1 MTFTILVYDPLTETF
16 GGATATGNICVGG
29 WVLRGDVLG
38 GISATQ
44 GSEVS
49 TIWGEDTIELMKKKI
64 SSAKAIKKVV
74 RNDIN
79 KDYRQLSAIDL
90 HGNSFCFNGRSNKD
104 FVDSINEK
112 NFVISGNTLKNTNV
126 VNSIYKGYN
135 QEENTLAQKLINGL
149 KKGDADGGDRRGLMS
164 AAILILSKHH
174 PPIDLRVDFSLS
186 PLKDLQTL
194 YDKFCDKKYSQWFK
208 NLPFR

>member
-29 WVLRGDVLG
+29 WVLRGDILG

-64 SSAKAIKKVV
+64 SSENAIKKVV
-74 RNDIN
+74 QNDIT

-90 HGNSFCFNGRSNKD
+90 QGNSYCFNGSSNID

-112 NFVISGNTLKNTNV
+112 NFVISGNTLKNKNV
-126 VNSIYKGYN
+126 VKSIYKGYN

-149 KKGDADGGDRRGLMS
+149 KKGGEEGGDKRGLMS

-186 PLKDLQTL
+186 PLNDLQTL
-194 YDKFCDKKYSQWFK
+194 YDKFCDKKYLQWFK
-208 NLPFR
+208 NLPVR

>member
-29 WVLRGDVLG
+29 WVLRGDMLG

-64 SSAKAIKKVV
+64 SSEKAIKKVV
-74 RNDIN
+74 QNDIN

-90 HGNSFCFNGRSNKD
+90 QGNSYCFNGRSNKD

-112 NFVISGNTLKNTNV
+112 NFVISGNTLKNMNV

-135 QEENTLAQKLINGL
+135 QEENTLVQKLINGL
-149 KKGDADGGDRRGLMS
+149 KKGDEEGGDKRGLMS

-186 PLKDLQTL
+186 PLNDLQTL

>member
-29 WVLRGDVLG
+29 WVLRGDILG

-64 SSAKAIKKVV
+64 SSEKAIKKVV
-74 RNDIN
+74 QNDIN
-79 KDYRQLSAIDL
+79 KDYRQLAAIDL
-90 HGNSFCFNGRSNKD
+90 QGNSYCFNGRSNKD

-112 NFVISGNTLKNTNV
+112 NFVISGNTLKNMNV

-149 KKGDADGGDRRGLMS
+149 KKGDEEGGDKRGLMS

>member
-29 WVLRGDVLG
+29 WVLRGDMLG

-64 SSAKAIKKVV
+64 SSEKAIKKVV
-74 RNDIN
+74 QNDIN
-79 KDYRQLSAIDL
+79 KDYRQLAAIDL
-90 HGNSFCFNGRSNKD
+90 QGNSYCFNGRSNKD

-135 QEENTLAQKLINGL
+135 QEENTLVQKLINGL
-149 KKGDADGGDRRGLMS
+149 KKGDEEGGDKRGLMS

-174 PPIDLRVDFSLS
+174 PTIDLRVDFSLS
-186 PLKDLQTL
+186 PLEDLQTL
-194 YDKFCDKKYSQWFK
+194 YDKFCDKKYSQWFR

>member
-29 WVLRGDVLG
+29 WVLRGDMLG

-64 SSAKAIKKVV
+64 SSEKAIKKVV

-90 HGNSFCFNGRSNKD
+90 QGNSYCFNGNSNED

-112 NFVISGNTLKNTNV
+112 NFVISGNTLKNMNV

-135 QEENTLAQKLINGL
+135 QEENTFVQKLINGL
-149 KKGDADGGDRRGLMS
+149 KKGDEEGGDKRGLMS

>member
-29 WVLRGDVLG
+29 WVLRGDMLG

-64 SSAKAIKKVV
+64 SSEKAIKKVV
-74 RNDIN
+74 QNDIN

-90 HGNSFCFNGRSNKD
+90 QGNSYCFNGKSNED

-112 NFVISGNTLKNTNV
+112 NFVISGNTLKNMNV

-149 KKGDADGGDRRGLMS
+149 KKGDEEGSDKRGLMS

-186 PLKDLQTL
+186 PLNELQTL

>member
-49 TIWGEDTIELMKKKI
+49 TVWGEDTIELMKKKI

-74 RNDIN
+74 QNDIN

-90 HGNSFCFNGRSNKD
+90 QGNSYCFNGNSNED

-112 NFVISGNTLKNTNV
+112 NFVISGNTLKNMNV

-149 KKGDADGGDRRGLMS
+149 KKGDEEGGDKRGLMS

-186 PLKDLQTL
+186 PLNDLQTL
-194 YDKFCDKKYSQWFK
+194 YDKFCDKKYLQWFK
-208 NLPFR
+208 NLPVR

>member
-29 WVLRGDVLG
+29 WVLRGDILG

-64 SSAKAIKKVV
+64 SSENAIKKVV
-74 RNDIN
+74 QNDIN

-90 HGNSFCFNGRSNKD
+90 QGNSYCFNGSSNED
-104 FVDSINEK
+104 FVDSIHEK
-112 NFVISGNTLKNTNV
+112 NFVISGNTLKNKNV
-126 VNSIYKGYN
+126 VKSIYKGYN
-135 QEENTLAQKLINGL
+135 QEENTLAQKLISGL
-149 KKGDADGGDRRGLMS
+149 KKGNEEGGDKRGLMS

-186 PLKDLQTL
+186 PLNDLQTL

-208 NLPFR
+208 NLPVR

>member
-29 WVLRGDVLG
+29 WVLRGDILG

-64 SSAKAIKKVV
+64 SSENAIKQVV
-74 RNDIN
+74 QNDIK
-79 KDYRQLSAIDL
+79 KDFRQLSAIDL
-90 HGNSFCFNGRSNKD
+90 HGNSYCFNGSSNKD

-112 NFVISGNTLKNTNV
+112 NFVISGNTLKNKNV
-126 VNSIYKGYN
+126 VKSIYKGYN

-149 KKGDADGGDRRGLMS
+149 KKGGEEGGDKRGLMS
-164 AAILILSKHH
+164 AAILILSKYH

-186 PLKDLQTL
+186 PLNDLQTL
-194 YDKFCDKKYSQWFK
+194 YDKFCNKKYSQWFK
-208 NLPFR
+208 NLPVR

>member
-29 WVLRGDVLG
+29 WVLRGDILG

-64 SSAKAIKKVV
+64 SSEKAIKKVV
-74 RNDIN
+74 QNDIN

-90 HGNSFCFNGRSNKD
+90 QGNSYCFNGRSNKD

-135 QEENTLAQKLINGL
+135 QEENTLVQKLINGL
-149 KKGDADGGDRRGLMS
+149 KKGDEEGGDKRGLMS

-186 PLKDLQTL
+186 PLNDLQTL

>member
-29 WVLRGDVLG
+29 WVLRGDILG

-64 SSAKAIKKVV
+64 SSEKAIKKVV
-74 RNDIN
+74 QNDIN

-90 HGNSFCFNGRSNKD
+90 QGNSYCFNGRSNKD

-149 KKGDADGGDRRGLMS
+149 KKGDEEGGDKRGLMS

>member
-1 MTFTILVYDPLTETF
+1 MTFTILVYDPLTESF

-64 SSAKAIKKVV
+64 SSEKAIKKVV
-74 RNDIN
+74 QNDIN

-90 HGNSFCFNGRSNKD
+90 QGNSYCFNGKSNED

-112 NFVISGNTLKNTNV
+112 NFVISGNTLKNMNV

-135 QEENTLAQKLINGL
+135 QEENTFVQKLINGL
-149 KKGDADGGDRRGLMS
+149 KKGDEEGGDKRGLMS

-186 PLKDLQTL
+186 PLNDLQTL

>member
-29 WVLRGDVLG
+29 WVLRGDILG

-64 SSAKAIKKVV
+64 SSARAIKKVV

-90 HGNSFCFNGRSNKD
+90 QGNSYCFNGSSNID

-112 NFVISGNTLKNTNV
+112 NFVISGNTLKNKNV
-126 VNSIYKGYN
+126 VKSIYKGYN

-149 KKGDADGGDRRGLMS
+149 KKGGEEGGDKRGLMS

-186 PLKDLQTL
+186 PLNDLQTL
-194 YDKFCDKKYSQWFK
+194 YDKFCDKKYLQWFK
-208 NLPFR
+208 NLPVR

>member
-29 WVLRGDVLG
+29 WVLRGYVLG

-49 TIWGEDTIELMKKKI
+49 TVWGEDTIELMKKKI
-64 SSAKAIKKVV
+64 SSEKAIKKVV
-74 RNDIN
+74 QNDIN

-90 HGNSFCFNGRSNKD
+90 QGNSYCFNGRSNKD

-112 NFVISGNTLKNTNV
+112 NFVISGNTLKNMNV

-149 KKGDADGGDRRGLMS
+149 KKGDEEGSDKRGLMS
-164 AAILILSKHH
+164 AAILIISKHH

-186 PLKDLQTL
+186 PLNDLQTL

>member
-49 TIWGEDTIELMKKKI
+49 TVWGEDTIELMKKKI
-64 SSAKAIKKVV
+64 SSANAIKKVV

-90 HGNSFCFNGRSNKD
+90 QGNSYCFNGRS
-104 FVDSINEK
+104 VSY
-112 NFVISGNTLKNTNV
+112 T
-126 VNSIYKGYN
+126 
-135 QEENTLAQKLINGL
+135 
-149 KKGDADGGDRRGLMS
+149 
-164 AAILILSKHH
+164 H
-174 PPIDLRVDFSLS
+174 LRAHE
-186 PLKDLQTL
+186 T
-194 YDKFCDKKYSQWFK
+194 
-208 NLPFR
+208 

>member
-29 WVLRGDVLG
+29 WVLRGDILG

-64 SSAKAIKKVV
+64 SSEKAIKKVV
-74 RNDIN
+74 QNDIN
-79 KDYRQLSAIDL
+79 KDYRQLAAIDL
-90 HGNSFCFNGRSNKD
+90 QGNSYCFNGRSNKD

-135 QEENTLAQKLINGL
+135 QEENTLVQKLINGL
-149 KKGDADGGDRRGLMS
+149 KKGDEEGGDKRGLMS

>member
-64 SSAKAIKKVV
+64 SSEKAIKKVV
-74 RNDIN
+74 QNDIN

-90 HGNSFCFNGRSNKD
+90 QGNSYCFNGSSNKD
-104 FVDSINEK
+104 FVDSINGK
-112 NFVISGNTLKNTNV
+112 NFVISGNTLKNKNV
-126 VNSIYKGYN
+126 VKSIYKGYN

-149 KKGDADGGDRRGLMS
+149 KKGDEEGSDKRGLMS

-186 PLKDLQTL
+186 PLNDLQNL

-208 NLPFR
+208 NLPVR

>member
-29 WVLRGDVLG
+29 WVLRGDMLG

-49 TIWGEDTIELMKKKI
+49 TVWGEDTIELMKKKI

-74 RNDIN
+74 QNDIN

-90 HGNSFCFNGRSNKD
+90 QGNSYCFNGSSNED
-104 FVDSINEK
+104 FVESIN
-112 NFVISGNTLKNTNV
+112 VIKSTC
-126 VNSIYKGYN
+126 
-135 QEENTLAQKLINGL
+135 
-149 KKGDADGGDRRGLMS
+149 RRCM
-164 AAILILSKHH
+164 
-174 PPIDLRVDFSLS
+174 
-186 PLKDLQTL
+186 
-194 YDKFCDKKYSQWFK
+194 W
-208 NLPFR
+208 

>member
-29 WVLRGDVLG
+29 WVLRGDILG

-64 SSAKAIKKVV
+64 SSEKAIKKVV
-74 RNDIN
+74 QNDIN
-79 KDYRQLSAIDL
+79 KDYRQLAAIDL
-90 HGNSFCFNGRSNKD
+90 QGNSYCFNGRSNKD

-135 QEENTLAQKLINGL
+135 QEENTLVQKLINGL
-149 KKGDADGGDRRGLMS
+149 KKGDEEGGDKRGLMS

-174 PPIDLRVDFSLS
+174 PTIDLRVDFSLS
-186 PLKDLQTL
+186 PLEDLQTL
-194 YDKFCDKKYSQWFK
+194 YDKFCDKKYSQWFR

>member
-29 WVLRGDVLG
+29 WVLRGDILG

-64 SSAKAIKKVV
+64 SSEKAIKKVV
-74 RNDIN
+74 QNDIN

-90 HGNSFCFNGRSNKD
+90 QGNSYCFNGNSNED

-112 NFVISGNTLKNTNV
+112 NFVISGNTLKNMNV

-135 QEENTLAQKLINGL
+135 QEENTFVQKLINGL
-149 KKGDADGGDRRGLMS
+149 KKGDEEGS
-164 AAILILSKHH
+164 
-174 PPIDLRVDFSLS
+174 
-186 PLKDLQTL
+186 
-194 YDKFCDKKYSQWFK
+194 DK
-208 NLPFR
+208 

>member
-29 WVLRGDVLG
+29 WVLRGDMLG

-64 SSAKAIKKVV
+64 SSEKAIKKVV
-74 RNDIN
+74 QNDIN
-79 KDYRQLSAIDL
+79 KDYRQLAAIDL
-90 HGNSFCFNGRSNKD
+90 QGNSYCFNGRSNKD

-126 VNSIYKGYN
+126 INSIYKGYN
-135 QEENTLAQKLINGL
+135 QEENTLVQKLINGL
-149 KKGDADGGDRRGLMS
+149 KKGNEEGGDKRGLMS

-174 PPIDLRVDFSLS
+174 PTIDLRVDFSLS
-186 PLKDLQTL
+186 PLEDLQTL
-194 YDKFCDKKYSQWFK
+194 YDKFCDKKYSQWFR

>member
-64 SSAKAIKKVV
+64 SSEKAIKKVV
-74 RNDIN
+74 QNDIN
-79 KDYRQLSAIDL
+79 KDYRQLAAIDL
-90 HGNSFCFNGRSNKD
+90 QGNSYCFNGRSNKD

-135 QEENTLAQKLINGL
+135 QEENTLVQKLINGL
-149 KKGDADGGDRRGLMS
+149 KKGDEEGGDKRGLMS

>member
-29 WVLRGDVLG
+29 WVLRGDMLG

-64 SSAKAIKKVV
+64 SSEKAIKKVV
-74 RNDIN
+74 QNDIN

-90 HGNSFCFNGRSNKD
+90 QGNSYCFNGNSNED

-135 QEENTLAQKLINGL
+135 QEENTLVQKLINGL
-149 KKGDADGGDRRGLMS
+149 KKGDEEGGDKRGLMS

>member
-29 WVLRGDVLG
+29 WVLRGDILG

-64 SSAKAIKKVV
+64 SSEKAIKKVV
-74 RNDIN
+74 QNDIN
-79 KDYRQLSAIDL
+79 KDYRQLAAIDL
-90 HGNSFCFNGRSNKD
+90 QGNSYCFNGRSNKD

-149 KKGDADGGDRRGLMS
+149 KKGDEEGGDKRGLMS

>member
-29 WVLRGDVLG
+29 WVLRGDILG

-49 TIWGEDTIELMKKKI
+49 TVWGEDTIELMKKKI

-90 HGNSFCFNGRSNKD
+90 QGNSYCFNGNSNED

-112 NFVISGNTLKNTNV
+112 NFVISGNTLKNMNV

-135 QEENTLAQKLINGL
+135 QEENTFVQKLINGL
-149 KKGDADGGDRRGLMS
+149 KKGDADGGDKRGLMS

-174 PPIDLRVDFSLS
+174 PTIDLRVDFSLS
-186 PLKDLQTL
+186 PLEDLQTL
-194 YDKFCDKKYSQWFK
+194 YDKFCDKKYSQWFR

>member
-29 WVLRGDVLG
+29 WVLRGDILG

-64 SSAKAIKKVV
+64 SSEKAIKKVV
-74 RNDIN
+74 QNDIT

-90 HGNSFCFNGRSNKD
+90 QGNSYCFNGSSNID

-112 NFVISGNTLKNTNV
+112 NFVISGNTLKNKNV
-126 VNSIYKGYN
+126 VKSIYKGYN

-149 KKGDADGGDRRGLMS
+149 KKGGEEGGDKRGLMS

-186 PLKDLQTL
+186 PLNDLQTL
-194 YDKFCDKKYSQWFK
+194 YDKFCDKKYLQWFK
-208 NLPFR
+208 NLPVR

>member
-1 MTFTILVYDPLTETF
+1 MTFTILVYDPATETF

-74 RNDIN
+74 QNDIN

-90 HGNSFCFNGRSNKD
+90 QGNSYCFNGNSNED

-112 NFVISGNTLKNTNV
+112 NFVISGNTLKNMNV

-149 KKGDADGGDRRGLMS
+149 KKGDEEGSDKRGLMS

-194 YDKFCDKKYSQWFK
+194 YDKFCDKNYSQWFK
-208 NLPFR
+208 NLPVR

>member
-1 MTFTILVYDPLTETF
+1 MTFTILVYDPATETF

-49 TIWGEDTIELMKKKI
+49 TVWGEDTIELMKKKI
-64 SSAKAIKKVV
+64 SSAQAIKKVV

-90 HGNSFCFNGRSNKD
+90 QGNSYCFNGNSNKD
-104 FVDSINEK
+104 FVDSMNEK
-112 NFVISGNTLKNTNV
+112 NFVISGNTLKNMNV
-126 VNSIYKGYN
+126 VNSIYKGFN

-149 KKGDADGGDRRGLMS
+149 KKGDEEGSDKRGLMS

-186 PLKDLQTL
+186 PLNDLQTL

>member
-29 WVLRGDVLG
+29 WVLRGDMLG

-49 TIWGEDTIELMKKKI
+49 TVWGEDTIELMKKKI

-74 RNDIN
+74 QNDIN

-90 HGNSFCFNGRSNKD
+90 QGNSYCFNGRSNKD

-112 NFVISGNTLKNTNV
+112 NFVISGNTLKNMNV

-135 QEENTLAQKLINGL
+135 QEENTFVQKLINGL
-149 KKGDADGGDRRGLMS
+149 KKGDEEGSDKRGLMS
-164 AAILILSKHH
+164 AAILIISKHH

-186 PLKDLQTL
+186 PLNDLQTL
-194 YDKFCDKKYSQWFK
+194 YDKFCDKKYSQWFNK
-208 NLPFR
+208 LPVR

>member
-29 WVLRGDVLG
+29 WVLRGDMLG

-64 SSAKAIKKVV
+64 SSEKAIKKVV
-74 RNDIN
+74 QNDIN
-79 KDYRQLSAIDL
+79 KDYRQLAAIDL
-90 HGNSFCFNGRSNKD
+90 QGNSYCFNGRSNKD

-135 QEENTLAQKLINGL
+135 QEENTLVQKLINGL
-149 KKGDADGGDRRGLMS
+149 KKGDEEGGDKRGLMS

>member
-29 WVLRGDVLG
+29 WVLRGDILG

-64 SSAKAIKKVV
+64 SSENAIKKVV
-74 RNDIN
+74 QNDIN

-90 HGNSFCFNGRSNKD
+90 QGNSYCFNGSSNID

-112 NFVISGNTLKNTNV
+112 NFVISGNTLKNKNV
-126 VNSIYKGYN
+126 VKSIYKGYN
-135 QEENTLAQKLINGL
+135 LSLIH
-149 KKGDADGGDRRGLMS
+149 
-164 AAILILSKHH
+164 I
-174 PPIDLRVDFSLS
+174 
-186 PLKDLQTL
+186 
-194 YDKFCDKKYSQWFK
+194 
-208 NLPFR
+208 

>member
-1 MTFTILVYDPLTETF
+1 MTFTILVYDPLTESF

-29 WVLRGDVLG
+29 WVLRGDMLG

-64 SSAKAIKKVV
+64 SSEKAIKKVV
-74 RNDIN
+74 QNDIN

-90 HGNSFCFNGRSNKD
+90 QGNSYCFNGKSNED

-112 NFVISGNTLKNTNV
+112 NFVISGNTLKNMNV

-135 QEENTLAQKLINGL
+135 QEENTFVQKLINGL
-149 KKGDADGGDRRGLMS
+149 KKGDEEGGDKRGLMS

-186 PLKDLQTL
+186 PLNDLQTL

>member
-49 TIWGEDTIELMKKKI
+49 TVWGEDTIELMKKKI
-64 SSAKAIKKVV
+64 SSEKAIKKVV

-90 HGNSFCFNGRSNKD
+90 QGNSYCFNGNSNED

-112 NFVISGNTLKNTNV
+112 NFVISGNTLKNMNV

-135 QEENTLAQKLINGL
+135 QEENTFVQKLINGL
-149 KKGDADGGDRRGLMS
+149 KKGDEEGGDKRGLMS

>member
-29 WVLRGDVLG
+29 WVLRGDILG

-64 SSAKAIKKVV
+64 SSENAIKKVV
-74 RNDIN
+74 QNDIN

-90 HGNSFCFNGRSNKD
+90 QGNSYCFNGNSNED

-112 NFVISGNTLKNTNV
+112 NFVISGNTLKNMNV

-135 QEENTLAQKLINGL
+135 QEENTFVQKLINGL
-149 KKGDADGGDRRGLMS
+149 KKGDEEGGDKRGLMS

>member
-1 MTFTILVYDPLTETF
+1 MTFTILVYDPATETF

-74 RNDIN
+74 QNDIN

-90 HGNSFCFNGRSNKD
+90 QGNSYCFNGNSNEN

-112 NFVISGNTLKNTNV
+112 NFVISGNTLKNMNV

-149 KKGDADGGDRRGLMS
+149 KKGDEEGSDKRGLMS

>member
-49 TIWGEDTIELMKKKI
+49 TVWGEDTIELMKKKI
-64 SSAKAIKKVV
+64 SSEKAIKKVV
-74 RNDIN
+74 QNDIN
-79 KDYRQLSAIDL
+79 KDYRQLAAIDL
-90 HGNSFCFNGRSNKD
+90 QGNSYCFNGRSNKD

-149 KKGDADGGDRRGLMS
+149 KKGDEEGGDKRGLMS

-174 PPIDLRVDFSLS
+174 PTIDLRVDFSLS
-186 PLKDLQTL
+186 PLEDLQTL

>member
-29 WVLRGDVLG
+29 WVLRGDMLG

-49 TIWGEDTIELMKKKI
+49 TVWGEDTIELMKKKI
-64 SSAKAIKKVV
+64 SSEKAIKKVV

-90 HGNSFCFNGRSNKD
+90 QGNSYCFNGNSNED

-135 QEENTLAQKLINGL
+135 QEENTFVQKLINGL
-149 KKGDADGGDRRGLMS
+149 KKGDEEGGDKRGLMS